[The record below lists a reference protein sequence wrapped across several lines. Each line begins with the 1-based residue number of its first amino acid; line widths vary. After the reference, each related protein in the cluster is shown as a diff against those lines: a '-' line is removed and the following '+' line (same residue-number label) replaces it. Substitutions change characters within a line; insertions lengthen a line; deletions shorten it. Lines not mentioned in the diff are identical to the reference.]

1 MLILMIIKYCRMATT
16 IKTSPEL
23 WGESAREFD
32 LQAEFNGKKPSPR
45 LTQEEESNLRDF
57 FRRSSEFVF
66 PWQKK
71 R

>member
-1 MLILMIIKYCRMATT
+1 MATT

-32 LQAEFNGKKPSPR
+32 LQAERNGKNPTPR
-45 LTQEEESNLRDF
+45 LSSEEEARLRDF
-57 FRRSSEFVF
+57 FRRSREFTF

-71 R
+71 